1 MGFRSFAFFLLFAL
15 VLTGPVLGQD
25 SVAKRVPLIMIDPGH
40 GGNSVAGSLD
50 ERSNSSPNNAKSPS
64 GIFEKDLTL
73 EFSKVLREEIFAVAN
88 ERGEKLGVVLTREKD
103 VNLDF
108 KTRAAYCNQQGA
120 TCVVSIHFNADGV
133 GKSKGSLAL
142 ISNPKRNPNYEMDE
156 KFGKALA
163 AACSEGVQKLLP
175 SSYSRGTITDGHLH
189 GGLGSNFFF
198 QMARL
203 PQLKNI
209 PKCFLEVEFI
219 DNAEVERAILKGD
232 RIANFRTIA
241 RPVAEFLVNH
251 ALGER

>member
-1 MGFRSFAFFLLFAL
+1 
-15 VLTGPVLGQD
+15 
-25 SVAKRVPLIMIDPGH
+25 MIDPGH

-88 ERGEKLGVVLTREKD
+88 ERGGKLGVVLTREKD

-108 KTRAAYCNQQGA
+108 KTRAAFCNQQGA